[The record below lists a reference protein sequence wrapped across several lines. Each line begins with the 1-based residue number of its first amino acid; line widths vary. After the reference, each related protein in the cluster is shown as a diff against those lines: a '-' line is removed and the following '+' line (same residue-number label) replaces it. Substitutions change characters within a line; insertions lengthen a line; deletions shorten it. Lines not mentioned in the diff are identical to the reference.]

1 MTGKA
6 MLILEQK
13 LVEKIDENRDDLSRA
28 DFIEFCI
35 DNCLREIEPEE
46 AERKEPDIAEE
57 TLATKPKETAIYA
70 TREEFREFKRGI
82 TNLLRTFL
90 DFFITFG
97 LELGTSKPAETVE
110 QLKSQLR
117 AILEEQ

>member
-1 MTGKA
+1 MAGKA

-13 LVEKIDENRDDLSRA
+13 LVEKIDEGRGDLSRA

-35 DNCLREIEPEE
+35 DNLLKGTEGEE
-46 AERKEPDIAEE
+46 VGGKEPGIAEE
-57 TLATKPKETAIYA
+57 TLATKPKGAAAYA
-70 TREEFREFKRGI
+70 TREEFQEFKRGI

-97 LELGTSKPAETVE
+97 LELGTSKSAETVE

-117 AILEEQ
+117 AILEER